1 MNEDDTPDINQ
12 LVQNYLE
19 KRIEMEKI
27 ATEIYQIKQ
36 HIYNYKKQSGREET
50 QEFNLKE
57 GQVLLRK
64 YISKYSSILKK
75 DFNKLSNSEKRELY
89 KTGLLNV
96 RFRLNYKKYQKLK
109 DENKLT
115 PIDKFVFKRDDNF
128 PYYLNVKFNE
138 EIKEDIKKIRKELEF
153 LTAEDKLELE
163 ELRGNT
169 DETTDDI
176 YDTIISDFVDDDVD
190 DLSEVEKQDL
200 GISDNDRMDDDYSTI
215 DEDDEK

>member
-1 MNEDDTPDINQ
+1 MNDDDAPDISQ
-12 LVQNYLE
+12 LVRDYMEN
-19 KRIEMEKI
+19 RIEMEKLR
-27 ATEIYQIKQ
+27 TESYQIRQ
-36 HIYNYKKQSGREET
+36 QIYNYKKESDREEN
-50 QEFNLKE
+50 QEFKLQE
-57 GQVLLRK
+57 GEVLLKR

-115 PIDKFVFKRDDNF
+115 PIDKYVFKRDDNF
-128 PYYLNVKFNE
+128 PYYLNVKFND
-138 EIKEDIKKIRKELEF
+138 EIKDDIKKLRKELEF

-163 ELRGNT
+163 ELRGDP
-169 DETTDDI
+169 DETTDI
-176 YDTIISDFVDDDVD
+176 YDTIVGDLVDDDVD

-200 GISDNDRMDDDYSTI
+200 GISDNDRREDYYPI
-215 DEDDEK
+215 DDEGK

>member
-1 MNEDDTPDINQ
+1 MNDDDAPDISQ
-12 LVQNYLE
+12 LVRDYMEN
-19 KRIEMEKI
+19 RIEMEKLR
-27 ATEIYQIKQ
+27 TESYQIRQ
-36 HIYNYKKQSGREET
+36 QIYNYKKESDREEN
-50 QEFNLKE
+50 QEFKLQE
-57 GQVLLRK
+57 GEVLLKR

-115 PIDKFVFKRDDNF
+115 PIDKYVFKRDDNF
-128 PYYLNVKFNE
+128 PYYLNVKFND
-138 EIKEDIKKIRKELEF
+138 EIKDDIKKLRKELEF

-163 ELRGNT
+163 ELRGDP
-169 DETTDDI
+169 DETADI
-176 YDTIISDFVDDDVD
+176 YDTIVGDLVDDDVD

-200 GISDNDRMDDDYSTI
+200 GISDNDRRDDYYPT
-215 DEDDEK
+215 DDEGK

>member
-1 MNEDDTPDINQ
+1 MNEDDAPDISQ
-12 LVQNYLE
+12 LVRDYMEN
-19 KRIEMEKI
+19 RIEMEKLR
-27 ATEIYQIKQ
+27 TESYQIRQ
-36 HIYNYKKQSGREET
+36 QIYNYKKESDREEN
-50 QEFNLKE
+50 QEFKLQE
-57 GQVLLRK
+57 GEVLLKR

-115 PIDKFVFKRDDNF
+115 PIDKYVFKRDDNF
-128 PYYLNVKFNE
+128 PYYLNVKFND
-138 EIKEDIKKIRKELEF
+138 EIKDDIKKLRKELEF

-163 ELRGNT
+163 ELRGDP
-169 DETTDDI
+169 DETTDI
-176 YDTIISDFVDDDVD
+176 YDTIVGDLVDDDVD

-200 GISDNDRMDDDYSTI
+200 GISDNDRREDYYPI
-215 DEDDEK
+215 DDEGK

>member
-1 MNEDDTPDINQ
+1 MNENDAPDISQ
-12 LVQNYLE
+12 LIRDYME

-36 HIYNYKKQSGREET
+36 HIYNYKKESGEEKN
-50 QEFNLKE
+50 QEFKLQE
-57 GQVLLRK
+57 GQVLLKK

-75 DFNKLSNSEKRELY
+75 DFNKLSNTEKRELY

-115 PIDKFVFKRDDNF
+115 PIDKYVFKRDDNF
-128 PYYLNVKFNE
+128 PYYLNVKFSD
-138 EIKEDIKKIRKELEF
+138 EIKNDIKKIRKELEF

-163 ELRGNT
+163 ELRGDP
-169 DETTDDI
+169 DETPDI
-176 YDTIISDFVDDDVD
+176 YDTIVSDLVDDDVD
-190 DLSEVEKQDL
+190 DLSEVEKQEL
-200 GISDNDRMDDDYSTI
+200 GISDNDRREDYYPI
-215 DEDDEK
+215 DDEDEGK

>member
-1 MNEDDTPDINQ
+1 MNEDDAPDISQ
-12 LVQNYLE
+12 LVRDYMKN
-19 KRIEMEKI
+19 RIEMEKLR
-27 ATEIYQIKQ
+27 TESYQIRQ
-36 HIYNYKKQSGREET
+36 QIYNYKKESDREEN
-50 QEFNLKE
+50 QEFKLQE
-57 GQVLLRK
+57 GEVLLKR

-115 PIDKFVFKRDDNF
+115 PIDKYVFKRDDNF
-128 PYYLNVKFNE
+128 PYYLNVKFND
-138 EIKEDIKKIRKELEF
+138 EIKDDIKKLRKELEF

-163 ELRGNT
+163 ELRGDP
-169 DETTDDI
+169 DETADI
-176 YDTIISDFVDDDVD
+176 YDAIVGDLVDDDVD

-200 GISDNDRMDDDYSTI
+200 GISDNDRREDYYPI
-215 DEDDEK
+215 DDEGK

>member
-1 MNEDDTPDINQ
+1 MNDDDAPDISQ
-12 LVQNYLE
+12 LVRDYMEN
-19 KRIEMEKI
+19 RIEMEKLR
-27 ATEIYQIKQ
+27 TESYQIRQ
-36 HIYNYKKQSGREET
+36 QIYNYKKESDREEN
-50 QEFNLKE
+50 QEFKLQE
-57 GQVLLRK
+57 GEVLLKR

-115 PIDKFVFKRDDNF
+115 PIDKYVFKRDDNF
-128 PYYLNVKFNE
+128 PYYLNVKFND
-138 EIKEDIKKIRKELEF
+138 EIKDDIKKLRKELEF

-163 ELRGNT
+163 ELRGDP
-169 DETTDDI
+169 DETADI
-176 YDTIISDFVDDDVD
+176 YDTIVGDLVDDDVD

-200 GISDNDRMDDDYSTI
+200 GISDNDRREDYYPI
-215 DEDDEK
+215 DDEGK

>member
-1 MNEDDTPDINQ
+1 MNDDDAPDISQ
-12 LVQNYLE
+12 LVRDYMEN
-19 KRIEMEKI
+19 RIEMEKLR
-27 ATEIYQIKQ
+27 TESYQIRQ
-36 HIYNYKKQSGREET
+36 QIYNYKKESDREEN
-50 QEFNLKE
+50 QEFKLQE
-57 GQVLLRK
+57 GEVLLKR

-115 PIDKFVFKRDDNF
+115 PIDKYVFKRDDNF
-128 PYYLNVKFNE
+128 PYYLNVKFND
-138 EIKEDIKKIRKELEF
+138 EIKDDIKKLRKELEF

-163 ELRGNT
+163 ELRGDP
-169 DETTDDI
+169 DETADI
-176 YDTIISDFVDDDVD
+176 YDTIVGDLVDDDVD

-200 GISDNDRMDDDYSTI
+200 GISDNDRREDYYPT
-215 DEDDEK
+215 DDEGK

>member
-1 MNEDDTPDINQ
+1 MNDDDAPDISQ
-12 LVQNYLE
+12 LVRDYMEN
-19 KRIEMEKI
+19 RIEMEKLR
-27 ATEIYQIKQ
+27 TESYQIRQ
-36 HIYNYKKQSGREET
+36 QIYNYKKESDREEN
-50 QEFNLKE
+50 QEFKLQE
-57 GQVLLRK
+57 GEVLLKR

-115 PIDKFVFKRDDNF
+115 PIDKYVFKRDDNF
-128 PYYLNVKFNE
+128 PYYLNIKFND
-138 EIKEDIKKIRKELEF
+138 EIKDDIKKLRKELEF

-163 ELRGNT
+163 ELRGDP
-169 DETTDDI
+169 DETADI
-176 YDTIISDFVDDDVD
+176 YDTIVGDLVDDDVD

-200 GISDNDRMDDDYSTI
+200 GISDNDRREDYYPT
-215 DEDDEK
+215 DDEGK

>member
-1 MNEDDTPDINQ
+1 MNEDDAPDISQ
-12 LVQNYLE
+12 LVRDYMEN
-19 KRIEMEKI
+19 RIEMEKLR
-27 ATEIYQIKQ
+27 TESYQIRQ
-36 HIYNYKKQSGREET
+36 QIYNYKKESDREEN
-50 QEFNLKE
+50 QEFKLQE
-57 GQVLLRK
+57 GEVLLKR

-115 PIDKFVFKRDDNF
+115 PIDKYVFKRDDNF
-128 PYYLNVKFNE
+128 PYYLNVKFND
-138 EIKEDIKKIRKELEF
+138 EIKDDIKKLRKELEF

-163 ELRGNT
+163 ELRGDP
-169 DETTDDI
+169 DETADI
-176 YDTIISDFVDDDVD
+176 YDAIVGDLVDDDVD

-200 GISDNDRMDDDYSTI
+200 GISDNDRREDYYPI
-215 DEDDEK
+215 DDEGK

>member
-1 MNEDDTPDINQ
+1 MNEDDALGISQ
-12 LVQNYLE
+12 LVRDYME

-36 HIYNYKKQSGREET
+36 HIYNYKKESDREEN
-50 QEFNLKE
+50 QEFKLQE
-57 GQVLLRK
+57 GEVLLKK

-75 DFNKLSNSEKRELY
+75 DFNKLSNIEKRELY

-115 PIDKFVFKRDDNF
+115 PIDKYVFKRDDNF
-128 PYYLNVKFNE
+128 PYYLNVKFND
-138 EIKEDIKKIRKELEF
+138 EIKDNIKKLRKELEF
-153 LTAEDKLELE
+153 LTAEDRLELE
-163 ELRGNT
+163 ELRGDP
-169 DETTDDI
+169 DETTDV
-176 YDTIISDFVDDDVD
+176 YDTLVGDLVDDDVD

-200 GISDNDRMDDDYSTI
+200 GISDNDRRDDYYPT
-215 DEDDEK
+215 DDEGK

>member
-1 MNEDDTPDINQ
+1 MNEDDAPDISQ
-12 LVQNYLE
+12 LVRDYMEN
-19 KRIEMEKI
+19 RIEMEKLR
-27 ATEIYQIKQ
+27 TESYQIRQ
-36 HIYNYKKQSGREET
+36 QIYNYKKESDREEN
-50 QEFNLKE
+50 QEFKLQE
-57 GQVLLRK
+57 GEVLLKR

-115 PIDKFVFKRDDNF
+115 PIDKYVFKRDDNF
-128 PYYLNVKFNE
+128 PYYLNVKFND
-138 EIKEDIKKIRKELEF
+138 EIKDNIKKLRKELEF

-163 ELRGNT
+163 ELRGDP
-169 DETTDDI
+169 DETADI
-176 YDTIISDFVDDDVD
+176 YDTIVGDLVDDDVD

-200 GISDNDRMDDDYSTI
+200 GISDNDRRDDYYPT
-215 DEDDEK
+215 DDEGK

>member
-1 MNEDDTPDINQ
+1 MNEDDAPDISQ
-12 LVQNYLE
+12 LVRDYMEN
-19 KRIEMEKI
+19 RIEMEKLR
-27 ATEIYQIKQ
+27 TESYQIRQ
-36 HIYNYKKQSGREET
+36 QIYNYKKESDREEN
-50 QEFNLKE
+50 QEFKLQE
-57 GQVLLRK
+57 GEVLLKR

-115 PIDKFVFKRDDNF
+115 PIDQYVFKRDDNF
-128 PYYLNVKFNE
+128 PYYLNVKFND
-138 EIKEDIKKIRKELEF
+138 EIKDDIKKLRKELEF

-163 ELRGNT
+163 ELRGDP
-169 DETTDDI
+169 DETTDI
-176 YDTIISDFVDDDVD
+176 YDTIVGDLVDDDVD

-200 GISDNDRMDDDYSTI
+200 GISDNDRREDYYPI
-215 DEDDEK
+215 DDEGK

>member
-1 MNEDDTPDINQ
+1 MNEDDAPDISQ
-12 LVQNYLE
+12 LVRDYMEN
-19 KRIEMEKI
+19 RIEMEKLR
-27 ATEIYQIKQ
+27 TESYQIRQ
-36 HIYNYKKQSGREET
+36 QIYNYKKESDREEN
-50 QEFNLKE
+50 QEFKLQE
-57 GQVLLRK
+57 GEVLLKR

-115 PIDKFVFKRDDNF
+115 PIDKYVFKRDDNF
-128 PYYLNVKFNE
+128 PYYLNVKFND
-138 EIKEDIKKIRKELEF
+138 EIKDDIRKFRKELEF

-163 ELRGNT
+163 ELRGYP
-169 DETTDDI
+169 DETPDI
-176 YDTIISDFVDDDVD
+176 YDNIVSDLVDDDVD

-200 GISDNDRMDDDYSTI
+200 GISDNDRREDYYPT
-215 DEDDEK
+215 DDEGK